1 MIVCSCN
8 VITRRDVESVIEE
21 ILVADPYAVLTPNLL
36 YHRLGR
42 RGKCCGC
49 FPHVSRILVEH
60 GTLVRADDRGRRT
73 AAGGAD
79 DAEEAPP
86 PRPELASRDIRKSA
100 VWNHSKNALSRARN
114 CSRKGSHTNRARTT

>member
-21 ILVADPYAVLTPNLL
+21 ILLDDPYAVLTPNLL

-42 RGKCCGC
+42 RGKCGGC

-60 GTLVRADDRGRRT
+60 STIVRQSIESSGSAAHVADDESESAPE
-73 AAGGAD
+73 AA
-79 DAEEAPP
+79 
-86 PRPELASRDIRKSA
+86 
-100 VWNHSKNALSRARN
+100 
-114 CSRKGSHTNRARTT
+114 

>member
-21 ILVADPYAVLTPNLL
+21 ILAADAYAVLTPNLL

-60 GTLVRADDRGRRT
+60 GTLVRETIESGGLTLDAGDDREEGSSV
-73 AAGGAD
+73 AA
-79 DAEEAPP
+79 
-86 PRPELASRDIRKSA
+86 
-100 VWNHSKNALSRARN
+100 
-114 CSRKGSHTNRARTT
+114 